1 MCSLRKKAYDKY
13 RLLFVKERWSMRKE
27 IEFFV
32 QEDRKQGAI
41 EYGFVLGLV
50 IVSFI
55 GLLVG
60 FRFEIIHAIMG

>member
-1 MCSLRKKAYDKY
+1 
-13 RLLFVKERWSMRKE
+13 MRKE